1 MATKVDSLLMALRSS
16 FEEFMDHEGQLTHSL
31 ASDPEITPEVKQLLE
46 AYKQKHT
53 AKVADLLNK
62 TDATSGQLYII
73 PEARYEDTAKL
84 QSLPW
89 APRFIVMCQGSLFQF
104 ADPKPTNEAIDYFDL
119 SEKTF
124 VLPKLQRINVPLAFE
139 IVSTLPTGE
148 TKSWLLRANN
158 LATKNMWVELINKAI
173 AEVSFELQAAPKL
186 KKINSSTEFALE
198 TKETSVYSFETLKSN
213 ANLSPLEP
221 TDPAPPVP
229 KIPWERFH
237 GIEQPFSAPVLSEE
251 STLDYASPAEMEIQ
265 LATKLNDSKRVRG
278 KKSTLMR
285 RNSDSYSEHRRSSS
299 LMDEDEHW
307 KSIGVPPRES
317 QMQFAMDE
325 AMARALRQAVIVE
338 AEKVDHES
346 VLSGGVEYTGR
357 SMSELP
363 RRPSTAQS
371 TTFSRLKGWFGSSKQ
386 FK

>member
-1 MATKVDSLLMALRSS
+1 
-16 FEEFMDHEGQLTHSL
+16 
-31 ASDPEITPEVKQLLE
+31 
-46 AYKQKHT
+46 
-53 AKVADLLNK
+53 K

-198 TKETSVYSFETLKSN
+198 TYFKSLVAGKNTSVYSFETLKSN

-325 AMARALRQAVIVE
+325 AMARALIEKKMKEQRRQAVIVE
-338 AEKVDHES
+338 AEKGDHES

-371 TTFSRLKGWFGSSKQ
+371 TTFSRLKGWFG
-386 FK
+386 F